1 MKLFKCLSLFNK
13 KRVTL
18 INEEW
23 VILYENLELKL
34 IPRLGELIYDE
45 KTSTYY
51 SVEKIIHS
59 INSGKNVCIEVKQ
72 INK

>member
-1 MKLFKCLSLFNK
+1 MKLFKCLSFFNK

-45 KTSTYY
+45 KTSAYY